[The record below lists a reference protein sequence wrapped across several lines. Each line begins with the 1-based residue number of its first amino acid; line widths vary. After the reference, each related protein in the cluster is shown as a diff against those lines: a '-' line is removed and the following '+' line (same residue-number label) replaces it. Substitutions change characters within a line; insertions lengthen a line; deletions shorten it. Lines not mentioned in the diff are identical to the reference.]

1 MMPAVLA
8 VRGPAGRSTALRAGC
23 LINIIPEEAGIVKKP
38 AKKTGK
44 IQTET
49 FDRNPLARLRLPCYH
64 KKTVSGRETAERV
77 VCQMSILHAAILG
90 IIQGLA
96 EFLPISSSGHLEIA
110 QRLMGLQA
118 DSMSMMLLTVLLH
131 VGTLTAVIV
140 VFWEDWMGILKNL
153 FHSKLLGLLILAS
166 LPALIV
172 KLGLKAIDVDI
183 DALFGGGFLGIGFL
197 VTGVF
202 LLLAELFSKRGRHSA
217 EKQVGVKNALVMGC
231 FQALAMIPGVSRS
244 GSTTLGGT
252 STGLTKRNAI
262 KFSFLMSAPAVLGS
276 LILEGKDAYDQG
288 AFSFLME
295 NLFPILLGI
304 VLAAVVGYL
313 TARAMLQFIN
323 KVSFVWFA
331 LYVFLLG
338 AVVLYL
344 QANGIAGFPPIST
357 PFS

>member
-1 MMPAVLA
+1 MNMLEAAV
-8 VRGPAGRSTALRAGC
+8 
-23 LINIIPEEAGIVKKP
+23 
-38 AKKTGK
+38 
-44 IQTET
+44 
-49 FDRNPLARLRLPCYH
+49 
-64 KKTVSGRETAERV
+64 
-77 VCQMSILHAAILG
+77 LG

-110 QRLMGLQA
+110 QRLMGLEG
-118 DSMSMMLLTVLLH
+118 DSTSMMLLTVLLH
-131 VGTLTAVIV
+131 VGTLAAVIT
-140 VFWEDWMGILKNL
+140 VFWEDWMEILRRL
-153 FHSKLLGLLILAS
+153 FRAKLLWLLVVAS
-166 LPALIV
+166 LPAVLV
-172 KLGLKAIDVDI
+172 KFGLKAVHIDVDE
-183 DALFGGGFLGIGFL
+183 AFGGGFLGIGFL
-197 VTGVF
+197 TTGVF
-202 LLLAELFSKRGRHSA
+202 LLLAELFSRKGRHA
-217 EKQVGVKNALVMGC
+217 QEKEVTMKNAVVMGC
-231 FQALAMIPGVSRS
+231 FQAVAMIPGVSRS
-244 GSTTLGGT
+244 GSSTLGG
-252 STGLTKRNAI
+252 SITGLTKRTAI

-288 AFSFLME
+288 AFGFLME

-304 VLAAVVGYL
+304 ALAAVVGYL

>member
-1 MMPAVLA
+1 MNMLEAAV
-8 VRGPAGRSTALRAGC
+8 
-23 LINIIPEEAGIVKKP
+23 
-38 AKKTGK
+38 
-44 IQTET
+44 
-49 FDRNPLARLRLPCYH
+49 
-64 KKTVSGRETAERV
+64 
-77 VCQMSILHAAILG
+77 LG

-110 QRLMGLQA
+110 QRLMGLEG
-118 DSMSMMLLTVLLH
+118 DSVSMMLLTVLLH
-131 VGTLTAVIV
+131 VGTLAAVIT
-140 VFWEDWMGILKNL
+140 VFWEDWMEILRRL
-153 FHSKLLGLLILAS
+153 FRAKLLWLLVVAS
-166 LPALIV
+166 LPAVLV
-172 KLGLKAIDVDI
+172 KFGLKAVHIDI
-183 DALFGGGFLGIGFL
+183 DEAFGGGFLGIGFL
-197 VTGVF
+197 TTGVF
-202 LLLAELFSKRGRHSA
+202 LLLAELFSRKGRHA
-217 EKQVGVKNALVMGC
+217 QEKEVTMKNAVVMGC
-231 FQALAMIPGVSRS
+231 FQAVAMIPGVSRS
-244 GSTTLGGT
+244 GSSTLGG
-252 STGLTKRNAI
+252 SITGLTKRTAI

-288 AFSFLME
+288 AFGFLME

-304 VLAAVVGYL
+304 ALAAAVGYL

>member
-1 MMPAVLA
+1 MNMLEAAV
-8 VRGPAGRSTALRAGC
+8 
-23 LINIIPEEAGIVKKP
+23 
-38 AKKTGK
+38 
-44 IQTET
+44 
-49 FDRNPLARLRLPCYH
+49 
-64 KKTVSGRETAERV
+64 
-77 VCQMSILHAAILG
+77 LG

-110 QRLMGLQA
+110 QRLMGLEG
-118 DSMSMMLLTVLLH
+118 DSVSMMLLTVLLH
-131 VGTLTAVIV
+131 VGTLAAVIT
-140 VFWEDWMGILKNL
+140 VFWEDWMEILRRL
-153 FHSKLLGLLILAS
+153 FRAKLLWLLVVAS
-166 LPALIV
+166 LPAVLV
-172 KLGLKAIDVDI
+172 KFGLKAVHIDI
-183 DALFGGGFLGIGFL
+183 DEAFGGGFLGIGFL
-197 VTGVF
+197 TTGVF
-202 LLLAELFSKRGRHSA
+202 LLLAELFSRKGRHAQEKEVTMKSA
-217 EKQVGVKNALVMGC
+217 VVMGC
-231 FQALAMIPGVSRS
+231 FQAVAMIPGVSRS
-244 GSTTLGGT
+244 GSSTLGG
-252 STGLTKRNAI
+252 SITGLTKRTAI

-288 AFSFLME
+288 AFGFLME

-304 VLAAVVGYL
+304 ALAAVVGYL